1 MLKMMLRFDPL
12 QIFRYSS
19 TPAGLYAR
27 QHWLSEGQTIQWRHD
42 FDQTVMML
50 YKGQSATG
58 CWNNSLIDTIR
69 YLFYLHLTVRE
80 QNEVVKA
87 GLDWLLNATLNSPNE
102 LSGYQRA
109 KLSISELH
117 GLPFT
122 TGHSGFFLK
131 AASIFL
137 ATVFGRDNDER
148 VLAVFDTFDREGIQ
162 TEGRWRGW
170 SSLTNILRAFA
181 VHPKY
186 TTSETVELA
195 INALAIAQN
204 PEGNWIPGIP
214 FFKTMN
220 TLAHLNMPS
229 ADRQFEHALARLI
242 RTQSSDGSWGK
253 AEPEWSTFLVVHAL
267 KRKVIL

>member
-1 MLKMMLRFDPL
+1 MMLRFDPL
-12 QIFRYSS
+12 QIFRSSS

-27 QHWLSEGQTIQWRHD
+27 QHWLSESDTIQWRHD
-42 FDQTVMML
+42 FGTRVAIL
-50 YKGQSATG
+50 SRGQLSVG
-58 CWNNSLIDTIR
+58 CWSHSLIDTIR
-69 YLFYLHLTVRE
+69 HLFYLHLTVRDQTE
-80 QNEVVKA
+80 EVSKA
-87 GLDWLLNATLNSPNE
+87 LDWLLTTTLDSPN
-102 LSGYQRA
+102 
-109 KLSISELH
+109 KLPEYRQEKYAISELH

-137 ATVFGRDNDER
+137 ATVFGRDRDER
-148 VLAVFDTFDREGIQ
+148 VLAAFDKLGREGIQ
-162 TEGRWRGW
+162 TEGRWHGW

-186 TTSETVELA
+186 ATSESVELA

-204 PEGNWIPGIP
+204 PEGNWIPSIP
-214 FFKTMN
+214 FFKTINM
-220 TLAHLNMPS
+220 LAHLNMPS

-242 RTQSSDGSWGK
+242 RTQSPDGSWGK